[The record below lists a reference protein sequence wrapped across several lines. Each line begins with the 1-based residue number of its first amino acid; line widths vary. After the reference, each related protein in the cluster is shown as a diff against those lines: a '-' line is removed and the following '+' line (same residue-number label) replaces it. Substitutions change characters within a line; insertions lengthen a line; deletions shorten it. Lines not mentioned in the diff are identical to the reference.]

1 MTPIRGWK
9 QVRDERKIEADVKR
23 LDAVEREV
31 KKLKDEVL
39 RLTGKVKIVED
50 KFDQASRH
58 K

>member
-9 QVRDERKIEADVKR
+9 QVREERKVEADVRR

-31 KKLKDEVL
+31 KKLRDEVL
-39 RLTGKVKIVED
+39 RLKTKVKIVED